1 MRNRPFFAAAILI
14 SIGMLTTSVARI
26 EAQTYS
32 VAGAMVYQNARNW
45 QGLLSYATA
54 WTKADPNN
62 GDAWGFVGTTYYPGL
77 NEPDKAIPALQRCV
91 AIQPGNAPAWHALGV
106 DYILN
111 KQYGPAV
118 DAIKKAIAINPNQP
132 TYYNNLAVAYSGG
145 NAVKSALA
153 TLDQEKALAAKLNNA
168 NVWWALGNG
177 YAKLTDL
184 NSAIAA
190 YKALLQLQPNFAQ
203 GWTNLGVVLQYSGD
217 IAGAKAAYQKGQ
229 QYGDPLASQDAAQMN
244 ADLQAQAQNKANVQS
259 NIAQGLEA
267 AHMLAVMH
275 MTN

>member
-1 MRNRPFFAAAILI
+1 
-14 SIGMLTTSVARI
+14 
-26 EAQTYS
+26 
-32 VAGAMVYQNARNW
+32 
-45 QGLLSYATA
+45 
-54 WTKADPNN
+54 
-62 GDAWGFVGTTYYPGL
+62 
-77 NEPDKAIPALQRCV
+77 
-91 AIQPGNAPAWHALGV
+91 
-106 DYILN
+106 
-111 KQYGPAV
+111 
-118 DAIKKAIAINPNQP
+118 
-132 TYYNNLAVAYSGG
+132 
-145 NAVKSALA
+145 
-153 TLDQEKALAAKLNNA
+153 
-168 NVWWALGNG
+168 VWWALGNG